1 MEFHFAATIILSA
14 TETTFASNA
23 CATRYATRYA
33 TRCAA
38 AASAMKDSPTCPL
51 AY

>member
-1 MEFHFAATIILSA
+1 MEFHFAATIIPSE

-33 TRCAA
+33 SRYATRY
-38 AASAMKDSPTCPL
+38 ASR
-51 AY
+51 